1 LERRVSRMMT
11 RNLKTISKDKLA
23 VETLQILQDMKIGE
37 LSVVDSKGK
46 LIGLLDI
53 QDLLK
58 AGLV

>member
-1 LERRVSRMMT
+1 MMT